1 MGNQR
6 TTSSRAALG
15 PSPRCRAQTKKRL
28 FWHTTFGRVE
38 VAEQLYRLSSSRRPI
53 RPFSQ
58 RASVHCRGCSRPLQ
72 RALVDFAADVSFDRT
87 GEKLLEHYGVALS
100 ASTIRVITQR
110 HAATLLEQQQQLID
124 QLGPEAGLP
133 QVLTQTD
140 GSMVPLVESSPKAA
154 DKRKP
159 KRLFWSEAR
168 LSLAREVGSVTPRFA
183 ATMAEAQQAGAVWL
197 DCVKRAG
204 AGTQTQIHCVGDG
217 AAWII
222 EQAEQRFGEQGSYLI
237 DFYHVSEY
245 LAAAG
250 AVIAGAKAKKWLEKQ
265 QHRLKENRVAVV
277 LAELMQQREG
287 AEVSDT
293 EAPVR
298 VCHRYLTNHQ
308 EQMNYQEAIA
318 AGLPI
323 GSGEVEGGHRYV
335 VQERLKKAGAWWKPE
350 NAKMMLAL
358 RVNRANGE
366 WRSYWQQQRQAVS

>member
-1 MGNQR
+1 M
-6 TTSSRAALG
+6 
-15 PSPRCRAQTKKRL
+15 
-28 FWHTTFGRVE
+28 
-38 VAEQLYRLSSSRRPI
+38 SSSRRQI

-58 RASVHCRGCSRPLQ
+58 RAGVTCRACSRPLQ
-72 RALVDFAADVSFDRT
+72 RALVDFASDASFDRS

-100 ASTIRVITQR
+100 ISTIRRITQR
-110 HAATLLEQQQQLID
+110 HGGRLLTQQQQRLT

-133 QVLTQTD
+133 QLLTETD
-140 GSMVPLVESSPKAA
+140 GSMVPLVESSEKAI
-154 DKRKP
+154 DRRKG
-159 KRLFWSEAR
+159 KRLFWGEAR

-183 ATMAEAQQAGAVWL
+183 ATMAEAQEAGAVWL

-204 AGTQTQIHCVGDG
+204 AGARTRIHCVGDG

-222 EQAEQRFGEQGSYLI
+222 EQAQQRFGEQGGYLI

-250 AVIAGAKAKKWLEKQ
+250 GVIAGTKAKAWLEKQ
-265 QHRLKENRVAVV
+265 QSRLKESRVARVI
-277 LAELMQQREG
+277 AELLAHIEG
-287 AEVSDT
+287 AEVSDG

-298 VCHRYLTNHQ
+298 VCHRYLSNHR
-308 EQMNYQEAIA
+308 EQMNYREAIA

-323 GSGEVEGGHRYV
+323 GSGEIEGGHRYV
-335 VQERLKKAGAWWKPE
+335 VQERLKKAGAWWKEE
-350 NAKMMLAL
+350 NAGKMLAL